1 VWSWAAS
8 TREVAERVAHA
19 RRLVGQQLSAVRY
32 VDIDYRRDTFAPDSV
47 GPRQITDP
55 AEWQEPT
62 WRYPGF
68 DSLDFG
74 IELVTATGRTFSVTW
89 DPTGTREGIGL
100 REQPLIGSAVCVD
113 ADVAI
118 WEVGAHSRWAP
129 VLGTEVA
136 DVVVGYE
143 PDDAGGLWCPCI
155 RVTFRTAPIDL
166 ILGDVQPD
174 QQLSPSADNIA
185 VLFNAR

>member
-1 VWSWAAS
+1 MQLRFDVGEQERHEVVFSFNKTTGWLVIKVDDVPIKRRLIVWSM
-8 TREVAERVAHA
+8 
-19 RRLVGQQLSAVRY
+19 
-32 VDIDYRRDTFAPDSV
+32 
-47 GPRQITDP
+47 
-55 AEWQEPT
+55 
-62 WRYPGF
+62 
-68 DSLDFG
+68 SL
-74 IELVTATGRTFSVTW
+74 
-89 DPTGTREGIGL
+89 
-100 REQPLIGSAVCVD
+100 AVCVD